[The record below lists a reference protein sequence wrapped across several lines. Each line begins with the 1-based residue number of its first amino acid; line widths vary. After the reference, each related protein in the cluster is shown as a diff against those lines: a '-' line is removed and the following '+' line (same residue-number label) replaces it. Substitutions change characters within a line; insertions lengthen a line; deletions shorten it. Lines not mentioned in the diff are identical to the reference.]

1 MSQHYDVA
9 IIGAGV
15 SGVYSAWQLKQQF
28 PGKRIAVFEGSG
40 RIGGRLLSVKAPGV
54 DNMVAEL
61 GGMRILDATRQ
72 PLIHALLD
80 QINQFSSLPDPIEYY
95 PFPVDTPVN
104 FAYLR
109 EVRLRLKDY
118 QDNPHALPY
127 NYSTDAFGKTP
138 GSVMIDALD
147 KIVPGITAPN
157 LTEEQRRVMA
167 MNAEF
172 QGKMLY
178 EQGFWNV
185 LQQVMSS
192 EDYLYCQDAGGYN
205 STMSNW
211 NAADAIPWFLTD
223 FGDDVKYFGFKQ
235 GFQQVPVALAEEFQA
250 IGGELMLG
258 HKLTTFTQV
267 NGAFELNF
275 NTELEII
282 PHDTLQCTATHLV
295 LAMPRR
301 AIDLLEPNCPLL
313 QQPAVKSL
321 TGSVTPRPLFKLFT
335 TYASPWWV
343 EQSGIES
350 GRSVTNMPVR
360 QTYYWPT
367 DEGKPALSGPAILM
381 ASYDDGVNVG
391 FWDGYRQKRGLA
403 WKQQMEVLP
412 LPEFRAFT
420 GLKQQ
425 QSGADTQWLAHQA
438 PESMVTEVTRQIDLI
453 HNVTAEEATQT
464 QPLQAAFRD
473 WGDDPYGGGWN
484 SWNIGVQSGN
494 VANQIVQ
501 PLPQTHFY
509 ICGEAYSHSQGWV
522 EGALQTAQL
531 MLAKLKPQLSA

>member
-15 SGVYSAWQLKQQF
+15 SGVYSAWQLKKNF
-28 PGKRIAVFEGSG
+28 PGKSIAVFEGSD

-61 GGMRILDATRQ
+61 GGMRILDAARQ

-127 NYSTDAFGKTP
+127 NYSTDAYAQTP
-138 GSVMIDALD
+138 GSVMIAALD
-147 KIVPGITAPN
+147 KIVPGITDPD
-157 LTEEQRRVMA
+157 LTERQRREMA
-167 MNAEF
+167 MKAEF

-250 IGGELMLG
+250 IGGELMMG

-267 NGAFELNF
+267 NGAFELHF
-275 NTELEII
+275 NTELEIT
-282 PHDTLQCTATHLV
+282 PHDALQCTATHVV

-313 QQPAVKSL
+313 QQPVVKSL

-367 DEGKPALSGPAILM
+367 DEGQPALSGPAILM

-412 LPEFRAFT
+412 LPEYRAFT
-420 GLKQQ
+420 GLIQQ
-425 QSGADTQWLAHQA
+425 QRGADAQWLAHQA
-438 PESMVTEVTRQIDLI
+438 PESMVKEVTRQVNLI
-453 HNVTAEEATQT
+453 HNVSVGESAQT

-484 SWNIGVQSGN
+484 SWNIGVQSDD

-501 PLPQTHFY
+501 PLPQTHLY

-531 MLAKLKPQLSA
+531 MLAKLVPQLKA